1 MALPHFIKGSKD
13 MPKAALKD
21 MKNFVQNRD
30 FLDISD
36 LDKNQLRAILNKSK
50 ELKEQLKGRGHQKY
64 LEGKQLAMIFEKNS
78 TRTRVSFEVGINQLG
93 GNAIIIS
100 TKDSQIG
107 RGEPIL
113 DTAKVLSR
121 YCDMIMIRTFSHDT
135 LKQLAEHADVP
146 VINGLTDY
154 SHPCQIMADILA
166 VEEHVGNIENKIV
179 AWLGDV
185 NNVCRSWIHAA
196 EKLGFELRISAPK
209 KYADGI
215 AENKNV
221 KYFENPADAVKD
233 ADVITTDTWVS
244 MGDEIETDKKKKAL
258 KPYQVNKE
266 LVKGAKS
273 NFVFLHC
280 LPAHR
285 GEEVTKDI
293 IDGPNSVIYDEAE
306 NRLHVQKAVMLWCFG
321 II

>member
-1 MALPHFIKGSKD
+1 MTTKTKMA
-13 MPKAALKD
+13 
-21 MKNFVQNRD
+21 FVGNRD

-36 LDKNQLRAILNKSK
+36 LDHVQLRAILDKAKSLK
-50 ELKEQLKGRGHQKY
+50 DELKKKGHAKY

-93 GNAIIIS
+93 GNAILI
-100 TKDSQIG
+100 TNKDSQIG

-121 YCDMIMIRTFSHDT
+121 YVDIIMIRTFKHNT
-135 LKQLAEHADVP
+135 LKDLAEHASVP

-154 SHPCQIMADILA
+154 SHPCQIMADIMTA
-166 VEEHVGNIENKIV
+166 EEHLGNIEGKIV
-179 AWLGDV
+179 AWIGDV

-196 EKLGFELRISAPK
+196 EKFGFGLRISCPK
-209 KYADGI
+209 KYCAEAAD
-215 AENKNV
+215 NSSV
-221 KYFENPADAVKD
+221 KYFENPVDAVKN
-233 ADVITTDTWVS
+233 ADIITTDTWVS
-244 MGDEIETDKKKKAL
+244 MGDEIETEKKKKAL

-266 LVKGAKS
+266 LVKHAKE
-273 NFVFLHC
+273 NYIFLHC

-285 GEEVTKDI
+285 GEEVTVDI

-306 NRLHVQKAVMLWCFG
+306 NRLHAQKAIMLWCFG
-321 II
+321 EI